1 MRHMDRVQHR
11 PPGGGVGAGT
21 LASRLARVDEQ
32 RFVGRTA
39 ELAALERCLDDEATV
54 RVVHVFGPGGIGKSA
69 LLRELARRAR
79 ERGFTPFAVEGR
91 ELPPSPDAL
100 EAILSDAAA
109 TSHPLVLIDTYER
122 MTGLGAYLRRGLL
135 PGLPATAV
143 VVIAGRAAPEESW
156 FQDGWEGVVSEL
168 ALEKLPA
175 GDALALLAAHGLT
188 DGRSEAIVDWADGSP
203 LALTLAAGAATADGA
218 WTPGDDRDHPEI
230 LRALIRRLAESEMRG
245 VRFSVLAVASIARVT
260 TPEMLDAVLPAG
272 DAEGAYERLG
282 SLSFSEPVGDGL
294 ALHELVRKALRA
306 DLRRRTPDS
315 DRELRRRITDH
326 LFERAQAGDPLMAIE
341 MAALIDNP
349 VIRWGF
355 GWEGSIDYRI
365 DDVRPGDEERI
376 AQLMSERHLDDWWAL
391 TRRFLAEAPDR
402 VALARDHRD
411 HVCGFLSYMSTS
423 TAPDFADE
431 DPIVG
436 PRLAHARGDAHLGD
450 AVLWHDSFDFTG
462 WPAGERGDRGFSG
475 SGGRVKAMLGMA
487 GMLRSGVLNP
497 RFMYLPINPENEG
510 ARAFAQASGATHL
523 TELDCRLA
531 DHTIECHRID
541 HGPGGLFG
549 SLRGFVYIELGLSA
563 PAPEPPA
570 AAPAP
575 VVDRELVRDAL
586 RNFHVPHALAASR
599 LAHGDTPEQRAES
612 VRAMLRAAADVAFG
626 DSPNE
631 RLLKR
636 VLTLGYLETNPARPS
651 HEQIA
656 YDLALSRAAYFR
668 RLRVAADR
676 VADHLAQTPR
686 AD

>member
-1 MRHMDRVQHR
+1 MDRVQHR
-11 PPGGGVGAGT
+11 PPGGGVGTGT
-21 LASRLARVDEQ
+21 LASRLARADEE
-32 RFVGRTA
+32 RFVGRSA
-39 ELAALERCLDDEATV
+39 ELAELERCLQDEATV
-54 RVVHVFGPGGIGKSA
+54 RVVHVSGPGGIGKSS

-79 ERGFTPFAVEGR
+79 EHGFTLFAVEGR

-100 EAILSDAAA
+100 EAILSDAASA
-109 TSHPLVLIDTYER
+109 PRPLVLIDTYER

-135 PGLPATAV
+135 PRLPATAV

-156 FQDGWEGVVSEL
+156 FQDGWESVVSEL
-168 ALEKLPA
+168 ALDKLPA
-175 GDALALLAAHGLT
+175 GDALALLAAHGVDDERT
-188 DGRSEAIVDWADGSP
+188 DAIVDWADGSP
-203 LALTLAAGAATADGA
+203 LALTLAARAATADGA

-230 LRALIRRLAESEMRG
+230 LRALIRRLAETEMRN
-245 VRFSVLAVASIARVT
+245 VRFSVLAVAAIARVT
-260 TPEMLDAVLPAG
+260 TPEMLDVVLPAG

-282 SLSFSEPVGDGL
+282 GLSFSEPVGDGL

-306 DLRRRTPDS
+306 DLRRRAPDH

-326 LFERAQAGDPLMAIE
+326 LFERALAGDPLMAIE

-365 DDVRPGDEERI
+365 DRVRPGDEECI
-376 AQLMSERHLDDWWAL
+376 AQLMSERHLDDWWPF

-402 VALARDHRD
+402 VALARDQHD
-411 HVCGFLSYMSTS
+411 QVCGFLTYMSPS
-423 TAPDFADE
+423 AAPAFADE
-431 DPIVG
+431 DPIIG
-436 PRLAHARGDAHLGD
+436 PRLAHARRDAHLGD

-462 WPAGERGDRGFSG
+462 WPAGQRADGGFSG

-487 GMLRSGVLNP
+487 GILRSGVLNP

-510 ARAFAQASGATHL
+510 AHAFAQASGATHL
-523 TELDCRLA
+523 PELDCRLA

-549 SLRGFVYIELGLSA
+549 SLRGFVYMELGL
-563 PAPEPPA
+563 A
-570 AAPAP
+570 AAEAPTAAPGP

-599 LAHGDTPEQRAES
+599 LAHGDTPGQRAES
-612 VRAMLRAAADVAFG
+612 VRELLRDAADGAFG
-626 DSPNE
+626 DSHNE

-651 HEQIA
+651 HEQVA
-656 YDLALSRAAYFR
+656 HDLALSRAAYFR

-676 VADHLAQTPR
+676 VADHLAQTAR